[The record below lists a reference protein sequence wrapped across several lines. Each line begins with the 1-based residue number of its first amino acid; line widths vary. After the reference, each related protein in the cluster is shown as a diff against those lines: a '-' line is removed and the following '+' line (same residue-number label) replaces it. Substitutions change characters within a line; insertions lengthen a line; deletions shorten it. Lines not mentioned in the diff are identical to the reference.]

1 MKRFLSLMICSLL
14 ALSATA
20 QTRIAVLADLHVSP
34 GNRNSQK
41 LKEVVAEINADPT
54 QIVIVAGDLTN
65 EGSDE
70 ELTCVKEILDG
81 LKKPQFVVPGNHED
95 QWSQSACKRFVEK
108 WGSDR
113 FFTELDGMVIVGI
126 NCGPYM
132 KAADGHIKQEDLT
145 WLDETLSKHKDKR

>member
-14 ALSATA
+14 VLSAAA

-81 LKKPQFVVPGNHED
+81 LKKPQFVPCIFLPAN
-95 QWSQSACKRFVEK
+95 QLFCKTSGFLWVCCAFQKAEGR
-108 WGSDR
+108 
-113 FFTELDGMVIVGI
+113 
-126 NCGPYM
+126 CGLLWICP
-132 KAADGHIKQEDLT
+132 KSRT
-145 WLDETLSKHKDKR
+145 CSKLQKMRK